1 MAQETQTG
9 RTELY
14 RWAIGLS
21 VAYVYDGIAYAWALQ
36 IGTYAGAAYMF
47 LSFFPAFVP
56 ACLLG
61 LVASR
66 LYWQGFTQRGWTLR
80 KAEWLFFFLFF
91 ASVAAK
97 VIVSIYDRVR

>member
-1 MAQETQTG
+1 MAQETKTG
-9 RTELY
+9 REELY

-61 LVASR
+61 LVATR
-66 LYWQGFTQRGWTLR
+66 LYWQGLTQHGWTLR
-80 KAEWLFFFLFF
+80 KAEWLFLFLF
-91 ASVAAK
+91 ASAVGAK
-97 VIVSIYDRVR
+97 VIVSIYNSVR